1 MYYAHGGDSLNFSC
15 GKEGHAVLIKSGFP
29 AWNDP
34 LMIGKMRQLNPSASK
49 QADRPIERLC
59 NGQTLFCKSLGLKVL
74 EWDSKKL
81 GLTKIHAFK
90 LFEKLEIIGSFT
102 FFPS

>member
-74 EWDSKKL
+74 EWDSRKL
-81 GLTKIHAFK
+81 GLTKIYTFK
-90 LFEKLEIIGSFT
+90 LAG
-102 FFPS
+102 